1 MKKILLSFLCFC
13 FCLLVSAQKVGLVI
27 QYNMAMQIPKKV
39 YEMTDLSKRQLVIN
53 KLLNQHQTYTLF
65 TNGNECAFSAMGI
78 DNNVIK
84 IESNGSC
91 YTNMKDNKEIS
102 IKKIVD
108 KPFIVSSDTLKN
120 EWDLYL
126 DETTDVLGKKCL
138 KAVNKKYHSVVAWF
152 CPEVPSSVGPCGYI
166 GLPGAILR
174 LTTSTAIYEATNIL
188 PTKEKVKIELPKGKI
203 MQKQAFEKLQKKKI
217 EELQSNDSGK
227 GNVIVL

>member
-84 IESNGSC
+84 IEGNGSC
-91 YTNMKDNKEIS
+91 YTNMKDNKEIKWIILGS
-102 IKKIVD
+102 GRKKEWVINYIKENCH
-108 KPFIVSSDTLKN
+108 VSGN
-120 EWDLYL
+120 
-126 DETTDVLGKKCL
+126 G
-138 KAVNKKYHSVVAWF
+138 
-152 CPEVPSSVGPCGYI
+152 I
-166 GLPGAILR
+166 R
-174 LTTSTAIYEATNIL
+174 L
-188 PTKEKVKIELPKGKI
+188 
-203 MQKQAFEKLQKKKI
+203 
-217 EELQSNDSGK
+217 
-227 GNVIVL
+227 

>member
-84 IESNGSC
+84 IEGNGSC
-91 YTNMKDNKEIS
+91 YTNMKDNTT
-102 IKKIVD
+102 V
-108 KPFIVSSDTLKN
+108 PLK
-120 EWDLYL
+120 W
-126 DETTDVLGKKCL
+126 
-138 KAVNKKYHSVVAWF
+138 
-152 CPEVPSSVGPCGYI
+152 
-166 GLPGAILR
+166 
-174 LTTSTAIYEATNIL
+174 TNRSL
-188 PTKEKVKIELPKGKI
+188 
-203 MQKQAFEKLQKKKI
+203 
-217 EELQSNDSGK
+217 N
-227 GNVIVL
+227 